1 MPTPIAP
8 APLARARLTLAAS
21 LCIAVL
27 GAAAPA
33 QAMLH
38 YDGLAYAPDG
48 QQLLYRESHWLRD
61 DGARL
66 VLYRCADGTAFA
78 RKRIADGSIAP
89 DFELVDARSGYRE
102 GVRHA
107 GKGRVMFSQRD
118 GQPERSAPLPATAA
132 PQVIDAGFDA
142 FLRLHWDALGQGT
155 PQRVSFV
162 LPSALRTLDF
172 QIKPAAVDAGVQR
185 YTLAVD
191 AWYGGVLPNI
201 AVAYT
206 RGDRRLLEFRG
217 IGNVRDA
224 RGRYAQVRIEFP
236 ERLRGQADDDA
247 WNQAVQQPLVAQCA
261 AR

>member
-1 MPTPIAP
+1 MPMPIATS
-8 APLARARLTLAAS
+8 PLARARLPLAAAAC
-21 LCIAVL
+21 LAAL
-27 GAAAPA
+27 GVAAPA
-33 QAMLH
+33 RAMLH
-38 YDGLAYAPDG
+38 YDGLAYAPNG
-48 QQLLYRESHWLRD
+48 QQLLYRESHWVRD

-66 VLYRCADGTAFA
+66 VLYRCADGSAFA

-142 FLRLHWDALGQGT
+142 YLRLHWDALGQGT
-155 PQRVSFV
+155 PQRVAFV

-172 QIKPAAVDAGVQR
+172 QIKPAAADAGVQR

>member
-8 APLARARLTLAAS
+8 APLARARLPLAAS

-66 VLYRCADGTAFA
+66 VLYRCADGSAFA

-142 FLRLHWDALGQGT
+142 YLRLHWDALGQGT
-155 PQRVSFV
+155 PQRVAFV

-172 QIKPAAVDAGVQR
+172 QIKPAAADAGVQR
-185 YTLAVD
+185 YTLSVD